1 MLGPMDDI
9 DAREQHAEPRAVDAA
24 GEPVAGQGT
33 EPVAEAPA
41 VGWWHRDHPV
51 FAALAGFFTGLV
63 FVVVVPGAYAAVL
76 AALLDYESAEELF
89 PFVLVALAVPIALL
103 VHPRTRR
110 FGRYMLLGMVSTA
123 LVVGGVAALVLWFLV
138 NG

>member
-1 MLGPMDDI
+1 MNDT
-9 DAREQHAEPRAVDAA
+9 DAREQHAESRDVDPA
-24 GEPVAGQGT
+24 GGPVAD
-33 EPVAEAPA
+33 APA
-41 VGWWHRDHPV
+41 VDWWHRDHPV

-76 AALLDYESAEELF
+76 AAVLDYESAEELF